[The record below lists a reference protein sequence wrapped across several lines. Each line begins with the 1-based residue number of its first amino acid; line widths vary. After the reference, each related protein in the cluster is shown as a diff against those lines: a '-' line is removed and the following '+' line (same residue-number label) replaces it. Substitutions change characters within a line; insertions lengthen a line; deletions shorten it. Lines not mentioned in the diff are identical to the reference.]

1 MNRITTYFIV
11 LLATLAVASCA
22 QQSDYK
28 KSPNELEYKIITD
41 KQQPKAK
48 VGQVIKYNVYWRKM
62 NDSLFLSTR
71 DKKIPLYSMVDS
83 PKFKGDPL
91 EVLAMM
97 GAGDSVSCKV
107 PVDLIFKG
115 NPPAFL
121 KSGDF
126 MKLDITVDEV
136 LSKEDYESLIQEQS
150 SSQLKLEQK
159 IIEDYMTQ
167 KGMKGIKTPAGI
179 YVVMEKEGT
188 GKQPVDGSIVRVDYT
203 GRLLNG
209 NVFDSSMKPGGQP
222 YQFQIGKATVISGW
236 DKGIPYFKE
245 GGKGKLLIP
254 SPLGYGEQG
263 NGPGIPPN
271 SPLEFDIQLVEVK

>member
-1 MNRITTYFIV
+1 MNKITSLIV
-11 LLATLAVASCA
+11 LLSVTVAIVSCSE
-22 QQSDYK
+22 QSDYK

-48 VGQVIKYNVYWRKM
+48 IGQVIKYNVYWRKM

-71 DKKIPLYSMVDS
+71 DKNIPLYSMVDS

-107 PVDLIFKG
+107 PVNLIFKG
-115 NPPAFL
+115 NPPVFL

-136 LSKEDYESLIQEQS
+136 LSQDDYNKMMLEQS
-150 SSQLKLEQK
+150 ASQLKLEQK

-167 KGMKGIKTPAGI
+167 KGMKGIKTPDGI
-179 YVVMEKEGT
+179 YVVMETEGK
-188 GKQPVDGSIVRVDYT
+188 GKQPVDGSVVRVDYT

-209 NVFDSSMKPGGQP
+209 NVFDSSMRPGGQP
-222 YQFQIGKATVISGW
+222 YQFQIGKASVIAGW
-236 DKGIPYFKE
+236 DKGIPYFKA

-263 NGPGIPPN
+263 NGPNIPPN
-271 SPLEFDIQLVEVK
+271 SPLEFDIHLVEVK

>member
-1 MNRITTYFIV
+1 MNKIATYFIS
-11 LLATLAVASCA
+11 LLATLAMASCA

-136 LSKEDYESLIQEQS
+136 LSKEDYDNLIQEQS

-159 IIEDYMTQ
+159 IIEEYMTQ
-167 KGMKGIKTPAGI
+167 KGMKGIKTPAGF

-222 YQFQIGKATVISGW
+222 YQFQIGKAAVIDGW